1 MEQFALLADHI
12 RNPLQAIMGYA
23 ELMDDPGMAEKARQ
37 QVHRID
43 TIIDQLDER
52 WAESRKLSMFWRK
65 YS

>member
-1 MEQFALLADHI
+1 
-12 RNPLQAIMGYA
+12 MGYV
-23 ELMDDPGMAEKARQ
+23 EMMDDPGMAEKARQ